1 MFGYDSNLQMFRNLS
16 RTILASLAKYEELSA
31 ARSAAYS
38 AAASS
43 KGTGSYGGTRDSV
56 KERIEAADEVLAE
69 FRTKMMALMDSAQ
82 AIFRDGPDLRHSSFS
97 VFSHGSHSV
106 VAESLE
112 VSAVLEKYSDRLIEM
127 VSDKISSSLNNKRDG
142 KM

>member
-1 MFGYDSNLQMFRNLS
+1 MIFICRNLS
-16 RTILASLAKYEELSA
+16 RTILASLTKYEELSA

-38 AAASS
+38 AVTQSQGDRS
-43 KGTGSYGGTRDSV
+43 REGNRDIM
-56 KERIEAADEVLAE
+56 KERVEEADEVMTE
-69 FRTKMMALMDSAQ
+69 FRTKIIALMDSAQ
-82 AIFRDGPDLRHSSFS
+82 AIFREGADVRHSSLS

-106 VAESLE
+106 VTDSLE

-127 VSDKISSSLNNKRDG
+127 VSDKISSSLISKRDG